1 MQYAYLLTLRLMQCM
16 YNDITV
22 PEYNIIWYKREREFI
37 SKTVGIIK
45 VMGSTLKHGALHI
58 SL

>member
-1 MQYAYLLTLRLMQCM
+1 MQSVVFALRLMQCM

-37 SKTVGIIK
+37 SKIVGIIK
-45 VMGSTLKHGALHI
+45 EMGSTLKHRALRI